1 MILLDPRTGSGDLAH
16 FFKSWGVQ
24 FDLMHLEYGDAAM
37 AGQSPYDTIGVEI
50 KKVRDALQCMCDGRF
65 AGHQLPGL
73 IKEYQLVWLVIE
85 GHFNVSFDTRQMT
98 VSGKRG
104 LQHPLKLGKTRTFQY
119 RSFDHWLMTMELR
132 GGLRIKRTASRCET
146 AQFLSDLQTWWEK
159 PIDQHKS
166 HLAFHEVRPDAALLV
181 PMTPVMKVAKELPG
195 IGWQRA
201 QLVSRHFKSVYDM
214 MVADEKDWMQID
226 GIGPTMA
233 SAIIRFMGRNGA
245 VR

>member
-1 MILLDPRTGSGDLAH
+1 MILLDSRTGSGDLAH
-16 FFKSWGVQ
+16 FFKSWGVPY
-24 FDLMHLEYGDAAM
+24 DLTTLEYGDAAM

-73 IKEYQLVWLVIE
+73 IKTYEAVWLVIE

-98 VSGKRG
+98 VSGKHG

-119 RSFDHWLMTMELR
+119 RSFDHWLMTLEIK
-132 GGLRIKRTASRCET
+132 GGVRVKRTASRCET
-146 AQFLSDLQTWWEK
+146 AQFLTDLQTWFDK
-159 PIDQHKS
+159 PLDRHRS

-181 PMTPVMKVAKELPG
+181 PMSPVIKVAKELPG

-201 QLVSRHFKSVYDM
+201 QVVGKHFDNVRQM
-214 MVADEKDWMQID
+214 MGAPVDEWEQID

-233 SAIIRFMGRNGA
+233 RTIYNFIRGQ
-245 VR
+245 